1 MKAIKHTST
10 VHYEREFQVGKQTSE
25 DKQKKPL
32 AQGSR
37 QSDGYHVCPE
47 SNVSYAFW
55 HKLKFLQDLHLL
67 EAWERKHSA
76 DLIRLAM
83 AFPRNL
89 VPWHLD
95 LDVLTPLPFSSSR
108 FSSLSCF
115 FFTTQARCRR
125 CWHLLNR
132 TQPSQEELQQTH
144 GGHNKKK
151 KVVKAQTGARCQ
163 VSGSLIRAEQSCLS
177 NERQRKELESK
188 KPLLLTVWQ
197 WRPTLF
203 VLI

>member
-115 FFTTQARCRR
+115 FF
-125 CWHLLNR
+125 HH
-132 TQPSQEELQQTH
+132 P
-144 GGHNKKK
+144 G
-151 KVVKAQTGARCQ
+151 Q
-163 VSGSLIRAEQSCLS
+163 V
-177 NERQRKELESK
+177 
-188 KPLLLTVWQ
+188 
-197 WRPTLF
+197 
-203 VLI
+203 